1 MTRHADGKRHLK
13 TECLAHTPIEYETVR
28 DFYDETKASHPHPH
42 DEQSHFLIALCLSHE
57 RLRAERDGTEI
68 MLREAQ
74 AALKQINTLLTIPA
88 AEYVPAISDV
98 FTVIDKTL
106 GKNWRDSE

>member
-1 MTRHADGKRHLK
+1 
-13 TECLAHTPIEYETVR
+13 
-28 DFYDETKASHPHPH
+28 
-42 DEQSHFLIALCLSHE
+42 
-57 RLRAERDGTEI
+57 

>member
-13 TECLAHTPIEYETVR
+13 TECLAHTPLSYEAVERWYKDDGWDATER
-28 DFYDETKASHPHPH
+28 EK
-42 DEQSHFLIALCLSHE
+42 IIRLCLSHE